1 MEVNIKE
8 SVPRFTNQNLLKI
21 KQRSNNAGLLI
32 DLVPVHNSFY
42 DDNKISSRIEKNDI
56 NRSSDWLKLSL
67 LASNL
72 MKTGKIENLSTLDL
86 LDGRLEPYPYQLK
99 VALNVL
105 KEKSSIA
112 LLADEVGL
120 GKTIEVGLILK
131 EHIVRDNIHSI
142 LIITPKALVLQWKD
156 ELKEKFNEEFITTE
170 DDNFDYDSSRI
181 ITSFN
186 KLSRNVEKFINR
198 QWDMV
203 VVDEAH
209 LLINA
214 NSKRRKAVGSIDRR
228 YMLLCTATPL
238 CNKLTDIYSLVDL
251 LYPGI
256 LGTEKS
262 FKNKYFNDRSGRVC
276 RPEMKDELKKMIS
289 KVMVRTLRKD
299 SGIPFTERFV
309 YSCRVN
315 GSREELLLYD
325 MVVKYMKIL
334 YEKSSNKNRNSE
346 NILSQASKMQLVD
359 KIRNFDR
366 SQLNTSFDYR
376 IQRSLS
382 INYDSR
388 NNASKS
394 LPRKKIN
401 FLLMKEL
408 ITIQQSLS
416 SSPRALVKSLE
427 NKKLK
432 HPEDASLIDP
442 IIELASE
449 IGIYSKVHKLLE
461 TVTSLSNVQGII
473 FTLRLETAYLL
484 CDSLNENYIKARI
497 YEGRLSGFERQSLI
511 DEFRRGK
518 IQYIVATDAAAE
530 GLNLQNASVVIN
542 YDLHWNPMKIEQRIG
557 RVHRRGQNKDVTIFN
572 LVMKDTIDDYVLKV
586 LFEKI
591 DLFKMTIGGI
601 ETILSEV
608 RDDDFSI
615 EETIM
620 DIIMR
625 SSRKRDI
632 EKELDELRQSMDY
645 IKEQGALR
653 EEFSK
658 SILD

>member
-1 MEVNIKE
+1 
-8 SVPRFTNQNLLKI
+8 
-21 KQRSNNAGLLI
+21 
-32 DLVPVHNSFY
+32 
-42 DDNKISSRIEKNDI
+42 
-56 NRSSDWLKLSL
+56 
-67 LASNL
+67 
-72 MKTGKIENLSTLDL
+72 
-86 LDGRLEPYPYQLK
+86 
-99 VALNVL
+99 
-105 KEKSSIA
+105 
-112 LLADEVGL
+112 
-120 GKTIEVGLILK
+120 
-131 EHIVRDNIHSI
+131 
-142 LIITPKALVLQWKD
+142 
-156 ELKEKFNEEFITTE
+156 
-170 DDNFDYDSSRI
+170 
-181 ITSFN
+181 
-186 KLSRNVEKFINR
+186 
-198 QWDMV
+198 
-203 VVDEAH
+203 
-209 LLINA
+209 
-214 NSKRRKAVGSIDRR
+214 
-228 YMLLCTATPL
+228 
-238 CNKLTDIYSLVDL
+238 
-251 LYPGI
+251 
-256 LGTEKS
+256 
-262 FKNKYFNDRSGRVC
+262 
-276 RPEMKDELKKMIS
+276 
-289 KVMVRTLRKD
+289 
-299 SGIPFTERFV
+299 
-309 YSCRVN
+309 
-315 GSREELLLYD
+315 
-325 MVVKYMKIL
+325 MKIL